1 MPGRMIKKNRG
12 KMVKLK
18 RGGKSS
24 MKANKIDLSKPVT
37 VGDILFKKTF
47 GMGKGKAKGG
57 GAATKGLDYNI
68 CPSGKE

>member
-1 MPGRMIKKNRG
+1 MKE
-12 KMVKLK
+12 VKVP
-18 RGGKSS
+18 
-24 MKANKIDLSKPVT
+24 KANKIDLSKPVT